1 MRCVNFQ
8 QSRKLQYLVKM
19 LLQTVAHSSSIILI
33 CFMIL
38 CIKNT
43 SLAYI
48 LDGRKCLI
56 YEDVVTDSPE
66 VQVEDVQ
73 TVIFNK
79 HISGMFCTTTTCVT
93 VL

>member
-19 LLQTVAHSSSIILI
+19 LLQTVAHSSSII

-38 CIKNT
+38 CIRNT

-56 YEDVVTDSPE
+56 YEDVVTDPPE
-66 VQVEDVQ
+66 VQVVDVQ